1 MAEMFEL
8 KIIEPDGMFYEGQA
22 SFLEFASV
30 MGEMG
35 VYANHIPLTTILTP
49 GVVKI
54 HNDGQVKKAAVMGGF
69 IEIQNTFVQGYF
81 LLVKV
86 FRAVAA
92 HIGSGFAIVLEN
104 PLCDAPKANNS
115 RQIKEK
121 HGVAVLQPM
130 GEGAVKVAVHDPAF
144 LLQLR
149 IQFFIEF
156 FPGNVLPSLLPPEL
170 IQMYN
175 IHSQFLSQGA
185 GQGGLSAAGAANHQN
200 PFQIKPPS

>member
-69 IEIQNTFVQGYF
+69 IEIQKDRITVMAENAEWPDEIDVE
-81 LLVKV
+81 
-86 FRAVAA
+86 RAKAA
-92 HIGSGFAIVLEN
+92 KQRAEERLQ
-104 PLCDAPKANNS
+104 K
-115 RQIKEK
+115 KETGLDTARAEAALK
-121 HGVAVLQPM
+121 RAM
-130 GEGAVKVAVHDPAF
+130 A
-144 LLQLR
+144 R
-149 IQFFIEF
+149 I
-156 FPGNVLPSLLPPEL
+156 
-170 IQMYN
+170 
-175 IHSQFLSQGA
+175 
-185 GQGGLSAAGAANHQN
+185 SAAR
-200 PFQIKPPS
+200 